1 MSNSVTTTVC
11 KEMSKV
17 AVLDEMTAIRANVI
31 ANRTDNALCGITKA
45 MMIQV
50 LKTKLSEG
58 VASFV
63 FAKKDG
69 TLRHAYGTT
78 KKELASA
85 HINGRG
91 ESRENYACC
100 AYWDVEKG
108 AWRSFRWETLVQ
120 VL

>member
-1 MSNSVTTTVC
+1 MTTIVSTPKTSC
-11 KEMSKV
+11 NIAILS
-17 AVLDEMTAIRANVI
+17 DMTMKRATVI
-31 ANRTDNALCGITKA
+31 AERTKSTLVGVTKA
-45 MMIQV
+45 MLIEV
-50 LKTKLSEG
+50 LKTKLAEG

-63 FAKKDG
+63 FVKKDG

-78 KKELASA
+78 KKELADS

-91 ESRENYACC
+91 ESRENYATC

>member
-1 MSNSVTTTVC
+1 MNTTMTTTA
-11 KEMSKV
+11 KTLSQI
-17 AVLDEMTAIRANVI
+17 AVIDNMTAIRANVI
-31 ANRTDNALCGITKA
+31 ANRTDNALCGMTKA
-45 MMIQV
+45 MMIEV
-50 LKTKLSEG
+50 LKTKLREG

-63 FAKKDG
+63 FVKKDG
-69 TLRHAYGTT
+69 SLRHAYGTT
-78 KKELASA
+78 KKELADA

-100 AYWDVEKG
+100 AFWDVEKG

>member
-1 MSNSVTTTVC
+1 MNTMTTNAC
-11 KEMSKV
+11 KEMSQI
-17 AVLDEMTAIRANVI
+17 AVLNGMTAIRANVI
-31 ANRTDNALCGITKA
+31 ANRTDSTLCGMTKA
-45 MMIQV
+45 MMIEV
-50 LKTKLSEG
+50 LKTKLREG
-58 VASFV
+58 VASFI
-63 FAKKDG
+63 FCKKDG

>member
-1 MSNSVTTTVC
+1 MNTMMTTAC
-11 KEMSKV
+11 KELSQI
-17 AVLDEMTAIRANVI
+17 AVLDGMTAIRANVI

>member
-1 MSNSVTTTVC
+1 MTTTA
-11 KEMSKV
+11 KTLSQV
-17 AVLDEMTAIRANVI
+17 AVIDNMTAIRANVI
-31 ANRTDNALCGITKA
+31 TLRTANVLCGMTKA
-45 MMIQV
+45 MMIET
-50 LKTKLSEG
+50 LKTKLREG

-63 FAKKDG
+63 FCKKDG